1 MEETAKINQG
11 GLKGP
16 RGGVKRLTE
25 GFKNLKKKKKK
36 QRAHSQVRE
45 RIGMGEDN
53 FSFCWFGTL
62 HITTSRWSQCIRST
76 IQPVSMMSA

>member
-25 GFKNLKKKKKK
+25 GFKNLKKKKKS
-36 QRAHSQVRE
+36 R
-45 RIGMGEDN
+45 G
-53 FSFCWFGTL
+53 
-62 HITTSRWSQCIRST
+62 HILKF
-76 IQPVSMMSA
+76 VNE